1 MQSAIG
7 HDRAAEFH
15 GAVSEHFQ
23 ALGDDRH
30 ATRARQLADDH
41 RRWASRE
48 RIYAS
53 QVDRT
58 EEIVLPDRYPI
69 GA

>member
-1 MQSAIG
+1 MG
-7 HDRAAEFH
+7 HDRRAEFH
-15 GAVSEHFQ
+15 CAVSEFFQ
-23 ALGDDRH
+23 ALGDDLQ
-30 ATRARQLADDH
+30 ATRARQLAADH